1 MNHSEEL
8 LEVLKLRD
16 LDTFIQHCQEKKLF
30 IAKSSHLIS
39 RREWQALYY
48 QASLNY
54 DEFEDEAK
62 DMVAWLAENGFFRLL
77 L

>member
-1 MNHSEEL
+1 MIHSEEL

-16 LDTFIQHCQEKKLF
+16 LDAFIRYCQEKKLF
-30 IAKSSHLIS
+30 IARSSHLIS
-39 RREWQALYY
+39 LREWRALYY

-62 DMVAWLAENGFFRLL
+62 DMVAWMAKNGFFRLL

>member
-1 MNHSEEL
+1 MNHSGEF
-8 LEVLKLRD
+8 LEILRLRD
-16 LDTFIQHCQEKKLF
+16 LDAFIRHCQEKKLF
-30 IAKSSHLIS
+30 IARSSHLIS

-62 DMVAWLAENGFFRLL
+62 GMVAWLAQNGFFRLL